1 MLKIDKATYLKM
13 PIELQKLFYQA
24 QNPFKD
30 EVVEGFPNVVG
41 AGNKIGSEKKA
52 GSFFGK
58 EQTQLNFKYDNGGS
72 ASRFFYCAKSS
83 QAERNEGL
91 YGFEEEYTASAE
103 FRPNHMEKAK
113 NGESGNP
120 FGRWQP
126 KRNIHPTVKPL
137 ELMRYLVRLITP
149 KDGLCL
155 DPYVGSGTTAIAAKQ
170 EKMRYIGIELDE
182 KYHAIAEARIKAA
195 FVQYDIF
202 DYL

>member
-1 MLKIDKATYLKM
+1 M
-13 PIELQKLFYQA
+13 
-24 QNPFKD
+24 
-30 EVVEGFPNVVG
+30 
-41 AGNKIGSEKKA
+41 
-52 GSFFGK
+52 
-58 EQTQLNFKYDNGGS
+58 
-72 ASRFFYCAKSS
+72 
-83 QAERNEGL
+83 GL
-91 YGFEEEYTASAE
+91 YGFEEVAGGSYQ
-103 FRPNHMEKAK
+103 FRQDGSLDGKIPI
-113 NGESGNP
+113 
-120 FGRWQP
+120 

-195 FVQYDIF
+195 VVQFDIF